1 MTDEKN
7 ILVRPLE
14 DCAVLITGG
23 TSGIG
28 LASARALAEAGVRCF
43 VLNGRNADRAEAARR
58 SLAKSAP
65 EADIRLSLGDA
76 ATQDGARG
84 AVMATTDAF
93 GHIDVLLNSAGGDIL
108 PKLLHETDMD
118 EIESVLQGE
127 LLSTILPTRAALDPM
142 MAQRGGSIIA
152 IASDAAKVA
161 TPGEAVIGAALAGI
175 LMFTRTAAMEAKRS
189 GVRLNCIT
197 PSIVRGT
204 SHYDKL
210 MADGFAGRLFA
221 KAESRANLGVV
232 EAEDLAHL
240 VVYLASPAAAKLSGQ
255 GISLN
260 GGITAA

>member
-1 MTDEKN
+1 MNDETN
-7 ILVRPLE
+7 IMVRPLA

-28 LASARALAEAGVRCF
+28 LASARALAEAGARRF
-43 VLNGRNADRAEAARR
+43 VLNGRNAERAEAARL
-58 SLAKSAP
+58 SLAETAP
-65 EADIRLSLGDA
+65 EAEIHLALGDA
-76 ATQDGARG
+76 SSQAGAQG
-84 AVMATTDAF
+84 AVADCLDAF
-93 GHIDVLLNSAGGDIL
+93 GRIDVLLNSAGGDVL
-108 PKLLHETDMD
+108 PRLLHEQGMD
-118 EIESVLQGE
+118 EIEAVLRGE
-127 LLSTILPTRAALDPM
+127 LLSTILPTRAALEPM
-142 MAQRGGSIIA
+142 MAQGGGSIIA

-175 LMFTRTAAMEAKRS
+175 LMFTRTAAIEAKRS

-204 SHYDKL
+204 PHYDKL
-210 MADGFAGRLFA
+210 MADKFAGRLFA
-221 KAESRANLGVV
+221 KAEQRANLGVV
-232 EAEDLAHL
+232 EPEDLAQL